1 MFGSEVL
8 DVAVGVLFMF
18 LMLSLVCSALNE
30 LLEGVLKN
38 RARDLERGI
47 RGLLADPNATGLVRK
62 LYSHPLISGLFP
74 GSYNPGDAKNLPA
87 YIPART
93 FAITLMDVLQPATV
107 DSASGA
113 AGVATPANPIAEFR
127 KTVAALPD
135 ELTSVRT
142 AMLSLID
149 AAGND

>member
-1 MFGSEVL
+1 
-8 DVAVGVLFMF
+8 
-18 LMLSLVCSALNE
+18 
-30 LLEGVLKN
+30 
-38 RARDLERGI
+38 
-47 RGLLADPNATGLVRK
+47 NATGLVRK

-142 AMLSLID
+142 AMLSLMD
-149 AAGND
+149 AAGSDAAGGRQDVEDWYNSGMGGVPGWFKRATQRIGAGL